1 MSNDPKYL
9 VEFALQTVVKFLELE
24 GIDITELVDKYS
36 GKVLGNELGFDGGLR
51 PMDKLR
57 ALELIKS
64 VNN

>member
-36 GKVLGNELGFDGGLR
+36 GKVLGNELGFDGGLG
-51 PMDKLR
+51 PVDKLR

-64 VNN
+64 MNN